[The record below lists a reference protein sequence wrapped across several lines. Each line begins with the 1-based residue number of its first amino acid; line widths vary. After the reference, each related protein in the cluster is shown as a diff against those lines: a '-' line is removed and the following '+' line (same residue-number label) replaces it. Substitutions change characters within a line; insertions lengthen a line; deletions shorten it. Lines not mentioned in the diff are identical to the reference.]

1 VGAVRATGGPFR
13 VELFTHP
20 VCQGCREATAALTRL
35 ARAGEIE
42 LVQWSLAVR
51 SGRARAEETGVTS
64 VPSVVVG
71 AAMRELATRESLEAF
86 LAELRSGALGA

>member
-1 VGAVRATGGPFR
+1 MATPVR

-20 VCQGCREATAALTRL
+20 VCQGCREATAALAPL
-35 ARAGEIE
+35 AQAGEIE

-64 VPSVVVG
+64 VPTVVVG
-71 AAMRELATRESLEAF
+71 AARRELATRVALEDF
-86 LAELRSGALGA
+86 LAELRSAVHGT